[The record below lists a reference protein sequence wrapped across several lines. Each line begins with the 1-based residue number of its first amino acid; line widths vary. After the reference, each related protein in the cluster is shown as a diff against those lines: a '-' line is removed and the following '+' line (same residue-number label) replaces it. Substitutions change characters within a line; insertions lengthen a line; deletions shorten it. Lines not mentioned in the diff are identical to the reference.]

1 MASLFDIALQ
11 HVLAVEGGYA
21 NDPADR
27 GGATRFGISQT
38 AHPTLDIERMSP
50 EDARAIYR
58 DDYWDRVHCDALPGR
73 LAVALFDAAVNH
85 GPRRAVTLLQQTL
98 GVSVDGINGPVTQAA
113 AHAAGADT
121 LIDYLTSRARFY
133 TDITLA
139 ESTQSRFLNGWLRRL
154 FLLHTFI
161 HDNIGDLA

>member
-27 GGATRFGISQT
+27 GGATHFGISH
-38 AHPTLDIERMSP
+38 ASHKTLDIERVSP

-58 DDYWDRVHCDALPGR
+58 VDYWDRAHCAALPDR
-73 LAVALFDAAVNH
+73 LAVALFDSAVNH
-85 GPRRAVTLLQQTL
+85 GPLRAIMLLQQTL
-98 GVSVDGINGPVTQAA
+98 GVNVDGINGPLTQAA

-121 LIDYLTSRARFY
+121 LIDYLTRRARFY
-133 TDITLA
+133 SDIVLA
-139 ESTQSRFLNGWLRRL
+139 DSTQSRFLNGWFRRL
-154 FLLHTFI
+154 FLLQSVV
-161 HDNIGDLA
+161 GGMS